1 MDKKSIWNKIGKM
14 SISFET
20 EENVEEILARAD
32 TYLKTAGYNTKIKG
46 YMLDAIN
53 GRDYIGWIAV
63 LFLLILIIP
72 FLAYWFTRKRNRI
85 KIIVS
90 QSYTSPLYSPSGIW
104 KRITLGPSKVE
115 IKYAGKKAER
125 DAQNLYTM
133 LRK

>member
-1 MDKKSIWNKIGKM
+1 M

-20 EENVEEILARAD
+20 EENVEEILTRAD
-32 TYLKTAGYNTKIKG
+32 TYLKTVGYNTKIEG

-63 LFLLILIIP
+63 LFLFFLIIP
-72 FLAYWFTRKRNRI
+72 FLVYWFTRKRNRI

-115 IKYAGKKAER
+115 IEYRGKKAGR
-125 DAQNLYTM
+125 DAQNLYAM